1 MSTFV
6 DEDKQKKEIPSNKV
20 VKQEDKDKPKT
31 PFEIYVEGLNE
42 QYVAKCKEMAQKQ
55 TFKIAI
61 RQGDDD
67 IEKTFI
73 RKHLTQG
80 QLDEIEDLRISAQ
93 DLTETEKGSKKQ
105 REANT
110 KWYSTIGS
118 YILYDGGS
126 KQYMTKEDFKNAVN
140 KDIKPILDGCI
151 MAEMAG
157 VPN

>member
-1 MSTFV
+1 MSTFIE
-6 DEDKQKKEIPSNKV
+6 EDKQKKEITTDAN
-20 VKQEDKDKPKT
+20 KDKPKT
-31 PFEIYVEGLNE
+31 PFEVYVEGLNE
-42 QYVAKCKEMAQKQ
+42 IYVAKCKEMAQK
-55 TFKIAI
+55 TSFKIAI
-61 RQGDDD
+61 REGDNDV
-67 IEKTFI
+67 EKTFT

-80 QLDEIEDLRISAQ
+80 QLDEIEDLRITAQ
-93 DLTETEKGSKKQ
+93 DLTESEKGSKKQ

-118 YILYDGGS
+118 YILYDNS
-126 KQYMTKEDFKNAVN
+126 KKEFMTLSDFKNAVN

>member
-1 MSTFV
+1 MSTFIE
-6 DEDKQKKEIPSNKV
+6 DDKQKKEIPKP
-20 VKQEDKDKPKT
+20 VKDKDDKDKPKT

-42 QYVAKCKEMAQKQ
+42 QYVAKCKEMAQK
-55 TFKIAI
+55 TSFRIAI
-61 RQGDDD
+61 REGDNDV
-67 IEKTFI
+67 EKTFT

-80 QLDEIEDLRISAQ
+80 QLDEIEDLRIEAQ
-93 DLTETEKGSKKQ
+93 DLTESEKGSKKQ
-105 REANT
+105 RAANT

-118 YILYDGGS
+118 YILYDGTK
-126 KQYMTKEDFKNAVN
+126 KQFMTEADFKNAVN